1 MKIKEIP
8 KNERPVERLIFNG
21 VDSLSNEDLLSIL
34 IKTGNRECSAKELAC
49 LILKGCSGNLCNIN
63 FSMLSK
69 IKGIGFSKG
78 ASILAGIELG
88 KRVNKKFC
96 SINNMQITST
106 DIVFEYYRDLFFNK
120 KQEYFYCV
128 FLDTNKVVICEKLIF
143 IGTLDYSVVHPR
155 EVFKEA
161 ILVSAS
167 SIICIHNHPSGNVV
181 PSRND
186 IEITN
191 RLISVGEMLGIKVID
206 HVIIGSD
213 KYYSFLE
220 NGNIQFKFVFKCI
233 IIEIG

>member
-1 MKIKEIP
+1 
-8 KNERPVERLIFNG
+8 
-21 VDSLSNEDLLSIL
+21 
-34 IKTGNRECSAKELAC
+34 
-49 LILKGCSGNLCNIN
+49 
-63 FSMLSK
+63 
-69 IKGIGFSKG
+69 
-78 ASILAGIELG
+78 
-88 KRVNKKFC
+88 
-96 SINNMQITST
+96 MQITST

-181 PSRND
+181 PSKND

-191 RLISVGEMLGIKVID
+191 RLISVGELLGIKVID

-220 NGNIQFKFVFKCI
+220 NGNI
-233 IIEIG
+233 